1 MENTTDLLNK
11 VAELNP
17 CVDFI
22 VRNYDLLC
30 VAYPNKVVMVMDWV
44 ALAGNTNAYVAR
56 TFDSMVDA
64 LMFVDAMAM
73 DHVPFAL
80 KLCDGSDV
88 DFKLTIS
95 KACRTPN

>member
-1 MENTTDLLNK
+1 M
-11 VAELNP
+11 
-17 CVDFI
+17 
-22 VRNYDLLC
+22 
-30 VAYPNKVVMVMDWV
+30 
-44 ALAGNTNAYVAR
+44 AR

-80 KLCDGSDV
+80 KLCDGSDI